1 MSDVELGL
9 AYSLKANKFA
19 RKNSEPTSP
28 CYRVLPL
35 VTDYL
40 SDPSDLDFVSP
51 NGFWTKFGK
60 FILVLCTFP
69 VSLLYL
75 LARVYIIPD
84 GCVGLSHNA
93 GRREFLAPGWHF
105 LASPLRSLVS
115 IVNLNETTSTNFYPR
130 GFCLVLDGSVML
142 ARRNGQYILLGPGFH
157 VWNDPMFDCVGYAK
171 VAGENVVTLGP
182 YCLIT
187 VPPGEIAIT
196 ENNGMLVMLSL
207 NETTGQRCHF
217 LDHANWKCRGMLST
231 QRQIDSVTVTVTTA
245 DRVEVA
251 VAATTA
257 WGITDANR
265 AALRGGHDMQRLRE
279 VVHRSAQGVLANMIS
294 VRKISDSAVGA
305 VVMDDGTIANPA
317 QLKHC
322 NAELELIGAEISEI
336 AIVQMHI
343 VNEAT
348 RLEIAKIAAIPA
360 KTKELRDVAE
370 AQATSDVTIAKGRA
384 QAMLEMATAEA
395 ESIKRLAKARQEA
408 GELLGSAESTAA
420 TLACIEATGKAL
432 GEAKSSVFFVPPGD
446 MRSLMANQNVLN
458 KF

>member
-1 MSDVELGL
+1 
-9 AYSLKANKFA
+9 
-19 RKNSEPTSP
+19 
-28 CYRVLPL
+28 
-35 VTDYL
+35 
-40 SDPSDLDFVSP
+40 
-51 NGFWTKFGK
+51 
-60 FILVLCTFP
+60 
-69 VSLLYL
+69 
-75 LARVYIIPD
+75 
-84 GCVGLSHNA
+84 
-93 GRREFLAPGWHF
+93 
-105 LASPLRSLVS
+105 
-115 IVNLNETTSTNFYPR
+115 
-130 GFCLVLDGSVML
+130 
-142 ARRNGQYILLGPGFH
+142 
-157 VWNDPMFDCVGYAK
+157 
-171 VAGENVVTLGP
+171 
-182 YCLIT
+182 
-187 VPPGEIAIT
+187 
-196 ENNGMLVMLSL
+196 
-207 NETTGQRCHF
+207 
-217 LDHANWKCRGMLST
+217 MLST

-395 ESIKRLAKARQEA
+395 ESITMLARARQEA
-408 GELLGSAESTAA
+408 GEMLGDVNGTAA
-420 TLACIEATGKAL
+420 TLACIQATGQAL
-432 GEAKSSVFFVPPGD
+432 KEAKSSVFFVPPGD
-446 MRSLMANQNVLN
+446 VRSLMANQNIL
-458 KF
+458 K